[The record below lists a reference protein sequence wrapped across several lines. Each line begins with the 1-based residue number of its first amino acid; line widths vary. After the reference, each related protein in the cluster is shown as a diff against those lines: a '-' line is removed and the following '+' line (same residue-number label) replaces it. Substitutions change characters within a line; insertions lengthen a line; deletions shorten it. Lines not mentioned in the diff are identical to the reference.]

1 MADEYRKQI
10 SERKRSKFTG
20 RGKGHSFVQM
30 PHHMIQSPQFYR
42 LGGAA
47 LKVLLFLAGQ
57 YNGKNNGDLSA
68 TESMVR
74 TAGVCTPSKLH
85 GLLAELEESG
95 FIVKTRHGIK
105 RMCSLYAITWY
116 GIDECEGKGLEIG
129 PGPARNDWK
138 KTRSLPPSG
147 GLITPLREVKAA

>member
-1 MADEYRKQI
+1 MSYRI
-10 SERKRSKFTG
+10 PERKRAKHTG

-30 PHHMIQSPQFYR
+30 PHHMIQSQQFYK

-47 LKVLLFLAGQ
+47 VKLLLFLAGQ

-74 TAGVCTPSKLH
+74 TAGVCTPSKVH
-85 GLLAELEESG
+85 SLLVELEHAG

-105 RMCSLYAITWY
+105 RMCSLYALTWY
-116 GIDECEGKGLEIG
+116 GIDECAGKGLEIG
-129 PGPARNDWK
+129 PGPARNDWR
-138 KTRSLPPSG
+138 KTDPLPPTG
-147 GLITPLREVKAA
+147 GCVTSFRGVKAA